1 MRLMR
6 LVRSFAEK
14 HGFTLDR
21 RIESVPPNHRVDSLL
36 LDMAADLRGMAV
48 ELRSRQDNDLRAA
61 RCDLMLEELGETIEA
76 LAKRDL
82 IELADGVADLAY
94 VVAGTAAAFGLP
106 LDGLIDEVHA
116 SNMSKDAATGHKPRK
131 GDDFFEPN
139 IRRVL
144 ESARLL
150 VEQPHED

>member
-6 LVRSFAEK
+6 MVRSFAEK
-14 HGFTLDR
+14 HGFALDER
-21 RIESVPPNHRVDSLL
+21 VEAVPPNDRVDSVL
-36 LDMAADLRGMAV
+36 LDMAGDLRSMAV
-48 ELRSRQDNDLRAA
+48 ELRSRQDGDLRAA
-61 RCDLMLEELGETIEA
+61 RCDLMLEELGETVEA
-76 LAKRDL
+76 LARRD
-82 IELADGVADLAY
+82 IVELADGVADLAY

-106 LDGLIDEVHA
+106 LDGLVEEVHA

-131 GDDFFEPN
+131 GDDFFDPD

-150 VEQPHED
+150 MEQPHED